1 MTKNNILWVAVAIA
15 LAAVY
20 IIFFSNWFTPKTI
33 QIYHTNRNLRSAPVQ
48 GNALPNL
55 MFGMRPSNSR
65 LTEIKV
71 VSVTAL
77 ETNKDTVPL
86 WHLISDSNSVPLKY
100 FFYGQHIAG
109 MRPAIKGMGC
119 EALETNVTYRMFL
132 TAGRIKGE
140 HDFELK

>member
-1 MTKNNILWVAVAIA
+1 MTKNNILLVCVVIA
-15 LAAVY
+15 LGAVY
-20 IIFFSNWFTPKTI
+20 VIFFSNWFTPKTI

-55 MFGMRPSNSR
+55 MFGMRPSSR
-65 LTEIKV
+65 LTEVKV
-71 VSVTAL
+71 VSVAAL
-77 ETNKDTVPL
+77 ETNKDALPV
-86 WHLISDSNSVPLKY
+86 WHLISDSNSIPLKF

-109 MRPAIKGMGC
+109 MRPAIKGVGC
-119 EALETNVTYRMFL
+119 EALDTNVTYRMFL